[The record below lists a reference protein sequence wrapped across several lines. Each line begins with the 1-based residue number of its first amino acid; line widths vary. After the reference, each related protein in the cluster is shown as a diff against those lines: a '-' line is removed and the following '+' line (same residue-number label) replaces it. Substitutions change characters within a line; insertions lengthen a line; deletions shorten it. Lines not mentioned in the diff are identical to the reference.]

1 MSVPD
6 LVSATPVHVCVVYHS
21 AYGHTAKVA
30 QYIAQGAEQ
39 AGADVHLIS
48 VAAVQWDLLDQAER
62 IWAVLQQRLSS
73 LWKIPLSVG

>member
-6 LVSATPVHVCVVYHS
+6 LVSVAPVHVCVVYHS

-48 VAAVQWDLLDQAER
+48 V
-62 IWAVLQQRLSS
+62 LQYS
-73 LWKIPLSVG
+73 GTC

>member
-6 LVSATPVHVCVVYHS
+6 LVSAAPVHVCVVYHS

-39 AGADVHLIS
+39 AGADVE
-48 VAAVQWDLLDQAER
+48 A
-62 IWAVLQQRLSS
+62 S
-73 LWKIPLSVG
+73 LACGPTVKRMSGV

>member
-1 MSVPD
+1 M
-6 LVSATPVHVCVVYHS
+6 CVVYHS

-48 VAAVQWDLLDQAER
+48 VAAVQWDLLDQAD
-62 IWAVLQQRLSS
+62 IIVMGCPTYMGAVLQQRLNS